1 MLLAEFMRANGLM
14 RKEMAEDMNSI
25 PTDLS
30 ILANT

>member
-1 MLLAEFMRANGLM
+1 MPLVEFMRVNGSM

-25 PTDLS
+25 LTDQS